1 MRAMLEFL
9 KTRAVAARAGKSGAT
24 AARGKAAVTFAAR
37 LTFEDLSRRYGD
49 TLALDRVSLD
59 IAPSEILCLLGPS
72 GCGKST
78 LLRIAAGVE
87 RPSSGRV
94 LLDGQEVAGPD
105 RFVPPEKRGVGLMFQ
120 DFALFPHLSILDNV
134 AFGLKS
140 LTRSE
145 AKAEALAA
153 LERVGLSHYA
163 GEYPAYPLGR
173 RAAARGARPRH
184 RAAARACC

>member
-1 MRAMLEFL
+1 MLEFL
-9 KTRAVAARAGKSGAT
+9 KSRDAGGQDGKAGAK

-37 LTFEDLSRRYGD
+37 LTLEDVSRRYGE

-94 LLDGQEVAGPD
+94 LLDGQEVAGPNAV
-105 RFVPPEKRGVGLMFQ
+105 R
-120 DFALFPHLSILDNV
+120 
-134 AFGLKS
+134 
-140 LTRSE
+140 
-145 AKAEALAA
+145 AA
-153 LERVGLSHYA
+153 RTA
-163 GEYPAYPLGR
+163 RR
-173 RAAARGARPRH
+173 RA
-184 RAAARACC
+184 